1 MRVGWAL
8 RISLDEKEKSELRDL
23 RRKHADYR
31 SERALMVLLNSDGET
46 APKIARKLNRNPHTV
61 RTVLRRYIERGVDGL
76 RRRRSPGRPA
86 VVGNKAKPILEEI
99 LQKTP
104 QDYKHPQQCWT
115 KELLIEV
122 CEKEFGVRISKRSM
136 VRVLHAAG
144 YSWKRPQKTTPAHA
158 PSKESKKAAVEELIG
173 ELSELLHEEDTEVFI
188 LDESHF
194 STEPYLFKGWF
205 KKGER
210 FFPQHTE
217 KTGEL
222 HCVWRVESK
231 NARFLLEKQRKGKRQ
246 DVHAVHSPIE
256 GDVKIKTDSACYG

>member
-1 MRVGWAL
+1 MRTGWAL
-8 RISLDEKEKSELRDL
+8 KVTLSENERSELRQL

-31 SERALMVLLNSDGET
+31 GERALMVLLNADGET
-46 APKIARKLNRNPHTV
+46 APGIARKLNRNAHTV
-61 RTVLRRYIERGVDGL
+61 RTVLKRYMEQGVDGL

-86 VVGNKAKPILEEI
+86 VVANKVKPLLEKILR
-99 LQKTP
+99 KTP
-104 QDYKHPQQCWT
+104 QDYKLPQQCWT

-122 CEKEFGVRISKRSM
+122 CEKEYKVEISKRSM

-158 PSKESKKAAVEELIG
+158 PSKEEKKVMMEELINELG
-173 ELSELLHEEDTEVFI
+173 ESLMEVDAEVFI

-210 FFPQHTE
+210 FFPQHAE
-217 KTGEL
+217 KTGKL
-222 HCVWRVESK
+222 HRVWCVESED
-231 NARFLLEKQRKGKRQ
+231 ARFLLEKQQKGKR
-246 DVHAVHSPIE
+246 
-256 GDVKIKTDSACYG
+256 